1 MSKISRRNFI
11 KGAGVAALA
20 VAAAGMLA
28 GCGSSAPEMVDVTV
42 KYTKLNTLLSRYDT
56 IGKEGEY
63 DETISVV
70 KGQKTIKK
78 EQLKNLGSVCQNSG
92 YSARRHRR
100 KLKST
105 GRARLRSLRSSC
117 LSSNIKRSRRI
128 ETKRR

>member
-20 VAAAGMLA
+20 VAAAGMLT

-42 KYTKLNTLLSRYDT
+42 KYTKWSELLKRYDT

-92 YSARRHRR
+92 YSAERAPEEIEIDWAGKTPIAQV
-100 KLKST
+100 KLS
-105 GRARLRSLRSSC
+105 
-117 LSSNIKRSRRI
+117 
-128 ETKRR
+128 EF

>member
-11 KGAGVAALA
+11 KGAGVVALA

-42 KYTKLNTLLSRYDT
+42 KYTKLNTLLNRYDT
-56 IGKEGEY
+56 IGSEGEY

-78 EQLKNLGSVCQNSG
+78 EQLKNFGSVCQFSG
-92 YSARRHRR
+92 YSAEKAPEEIEFVWTGQTPVAQV
-100 KLKST
+100 KLS
-105 GRARLRSLRSSC
+105 
-117 LSSNIKRSRRI
+117 
-128 ETKRR
+128 EF

>member
-28 GCGSSAPEMVDVTV
+28 GCGSSTPEMVDVTV
-42 KYTKLNTLLSRYDT
+42 KYTKWSELLKRYDT

-78 EQLKNLGSVCQNSG
+78 EQLKNLGSVCTNTG
-92 YSARRHRR
+92 YSAEKAPEEIEIDWTGKTPVAQV
-100 KLKST
+100 KLS
-105 GRARLRSLRSSC
+105 
-117 LSSNIKRSRRI
+117 
-128 ETKRR
+128 EFV

>member
-28 GCGSSAPEMVDVTV
+28 GCGSSTPEMVDVTV
-42 KYTKLNTLLSRYDT
+42 KYTKWSELLKRYDT

-92 YSARRHRR
+92 YSAERAPEEIEIDWAGKTPIAQV
-100 KLKST
+100 KLS
-105 GRARLRSLRSSC
+105 GF
-117 LSSNIKRSRRI
+117 
-128 ETKRR
+128 

>member
-11 KGAGVAALA
+11 KGAGAAALA

-42 KYTKLNTLLSRYDT
+42 KYTKWSDLSNSYVT
-56 IGKEGEY
+56 IGKEGEF

-78 EQLKNLGSVCQNSG
+78 EQLQNLGTVCQNEG
-92 YSARRHRR
+92 YTGEDVLEEIKIDWEGKTPVAQV
-100 KLKST
+100 KLFKHP
-105 GRARLRSLRSSC
+105 
-117 LSSNIKRSRRI
+117 KRS
-128 ETKRR
+128 

>member
-28 GCGSSAPEMVDVTV
+28 GCGSSTPEMVDVTV
-42 KYTKLNTLLSRYDT
+42 KYTRLSALSNSYVT
-56 IGKEGEY
+56 IGNEGEY

-78 EQLKNLGSVCQNSG
+78 EQLKKLGSVCEFSG
-92 YSARRHRR
+92 YDAKKAPEEIKIDWTGKTPVAQV
-100 KLKST
+100 KLS
-105 GRARLRSLRSSC
+105 
-117 LSSNIKRSRRI
+117 
-128 ETKRR
+128 EF

>member
-42 KYTKLNTLLSRYDT
+42 KYTKWSDIFQKYIT

-92 YSARRHRR
+92 YSAERAPEEIEIDWAGKTPIAQV
-100 KLKST
+100 KLS
-105 GRARLRSLRSSC
+105 
-117 LSSNIKRSRRI
+117 
-128 ETKRR
+128 EF

>member
-20 VAAAGMLA
+20 VAAAGVLA
-28 GCGSSAPEMVDVTV
+28 GCGSSTPEMVDVTV
-42 KYTKLNTLLSRYDT
+42 KYTKLNTLLNRYDT

-78 EQLKNLGSVCQNSG
+78 EQLTKLGSM
-92 YSARRHRR
+92 AMKPLPKH
-100 KLKST
+100 KKS
-105 GRARLRSLRSSC
+105 
-117 LSSNIKRSRRI
+117 
-128 ETKRR
+128 